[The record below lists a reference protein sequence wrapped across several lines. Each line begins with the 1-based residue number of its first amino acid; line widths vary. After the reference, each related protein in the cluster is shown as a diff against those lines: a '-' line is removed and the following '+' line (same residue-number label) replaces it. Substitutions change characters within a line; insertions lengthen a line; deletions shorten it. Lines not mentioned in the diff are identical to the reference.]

1 MNRPTLAQVADA
13 LAAEGMT
20 VDRDALRRAAVAAGD
35 EPETHSAPWFVRVFV
50 GLGTWVG
57 GILVTAFLLAM
68 EIYEAPVVAGIL
80 GLILIGGAA
89 FVTRRGP
96 ATVFRTQLV
105 WVLAI
110 AGQALIIAGVAE
122 STRDE
127 KAASVAGVLL
137 QIACVAVVPDR
148 SLRALCTAA
157 LVVALSLMALA
168 FELSY
173 SQEVVIVLAT
183 AATLAVWV
191 YESRIGASRLSAL
204 WAPAAYAL
212 PLGLAFPHGVL
223 VVVHEAGRDG
233 WLDFASSP
241 WLVSVAL
248 ALLGAWVV
256 SVAVREQSSRPAR
269 AGMAAVVGLIL
280 VTVAT
285 RHVPGVTTGFLLLIL
300 AHMRRRRGLE
310 AIGLLYLAGF
320 LGVFY
325 YQLAATLLAKSLWIL
340 GAGGVLL
347 AGALMLDR
355 VSGSELARARLVDRS
370 SGRSSGRR
378 AWLRARGGDLVRV
391 AVLAGV
397 CLAIPGGLVAHKE
410 HVLATGR
417 PVYLDLLP
425 RDPRSLMQGDYMVL
439 RYALEPDVLAQ
450 NPARGKGTLVVTLDE
465 RGVAHLARVS
475 ANGQPLAPSEQLL
488 RFRHLP
494 DGESPV
500 RIGAESF
507 FFEEGTADVY
517 ARARYGKLVVDAAG
531 RSVLV
536 GLADENL
543 APLGASAH

>member
-1 MNRPTLAQVADA
+1 MTRPTLAQVADA
-13 LAAEGMT
+13 LAAEGVA
-20 VDRDALRRAAVAAGD
+20 VDREALRRAAGAAVD
-35 EPETHSAPWFVRVFV
+35 EPETHDAPWFVRLFV

-57 GILVTAFLLAM
+57 GVLVTAFLLAM
-68 EIYEAPVVAGIL
+68 EIYEAPLAAGIL
-80 GLILIGGAA
+80 GLLMIGSAA
-89 FVTRRGP
+89 FVARRWA

-105 WVLAI
+105 WVLVI
-110 AGQALIIAGVAE
+110 AGQVLILTGVAE

-127 KAASVAGVLL
+127 HATSVVGVLL
-137 QIACVAVVPDR
+137 QIACVAVVRDR

-157 LVVALSLMALA
+157 LVVALSLMVWT
-168 FELSY
+168 FGMPFGQEL
-173 SQEVVIVLAT
+173 VIVLAT
-183 AATLAVWV
+183 AAMLAVWI
-191 YESRIGASRLSAL
+191 YESRIGASGLSAL

-212 PLGLAFPHGVL
+212 PLGLTFPHGVL
-223 VVVHEAGRDG
+223 VAVREAGVG
-233 WLDFASSP
+233 WIDFAFAP

-256 SVAVREQSSRPAR
+256 SVAVREQSGRPAR
-269 AGMAAVVGLIL
+269 AGTAAVVGLLL
-280 VTVAT
+280 VTAAT
-285 RHVPGVTTGFLLLIL
+285 REVPGVTTGFVLLIL
-300 AHMRRRRGLE
+300 AHLRRRRGLE

-347 AGALMLDR
+347 GGVLVLDR
-355 VSGSELARARLVDRS
+355 VSGSELARARLAD
-370 SGRSSGRR
+370 RR
-378 AWLRARGGDLVRV
+378 AWLRARGRGLLRV

-397 CLAIPGGLVAHKE
+397 CLAIPAGLVAHKE
-410 HVLATGR
+410 HILATGR

-450 NPARGKGTLVVTLDE
+450 KPARGKGALVVRLDE
-465 RGVAHLARVS
+465 RGVASLARLD
-475 ANGQPLAPSEQLL
+475 AGDQPLAANEQLL
-488 RFRHLP
+488 RFRYLP
-494 DGESPV
+494 DGAPPV

-517 ARARYGKLVVDAAG
+517 AGARYGKLVVDAAG

-536 GLADENL
+536 GLADESL
-543 APLGASAH
+543 APLGATAH